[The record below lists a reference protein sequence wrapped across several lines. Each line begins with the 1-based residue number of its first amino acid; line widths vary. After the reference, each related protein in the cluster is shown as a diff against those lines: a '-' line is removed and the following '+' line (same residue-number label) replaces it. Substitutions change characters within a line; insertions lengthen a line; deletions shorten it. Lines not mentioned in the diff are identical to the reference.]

1 MISDNDFRQGED
13 QPELVAWAQQEPPI
27 PASLPTEE
35 IAGLL
40 ESLVSKS
47 LVRLTERS
55 EPPRFM
61 LLETIREYALERL
74 AESGEERYLTDRIS
88 ATLRTQLDPKLL
100 ETGWAEGQALS
111 LEQAIVEALE
121 VSRDALRDD
130 G

>member
-1 MISDNDFRQGED
+1 VRG
-13 QPELVAWAQQEPPI
+13 A
-27 PASLPTEE
+27 ASTAA
-35 IAGLL
+35 AGHC
-40 ESLVSKS
+40 
-47 LVRLTERS
+47 
-55 EPPRFM
+55 
-61 LLETIREYALERL
+61 AH
-74 AESGEERYLTDRIS
+74 LTDRIS